1 MPPITGAAQ
10 RAALASS
17 SPKATWVPDPAAANE
32 EDAPRIYG
40 EDALAGWKHA
50 VRQVH
55 EETVPIFCQLWHVGQ
70 IRQAVLEGLYEVKP
84 KDHQHPR
91 QVGLSVIVGG
101 IGSELIKEAE
111 PATQDE
117 IDSVVDAFGEGQ
129 PMPKQ

>member
-1 MPPITGAAQ
+1 
-10 RAALASS
+10 
-17 SPKATWVPDPAAANE
+17 
-32 EDAPRIYG
+32 
-40 EDALAGWKHA
+40 
-50 VRQVH
+50 
-55 EETVPIFCQLWHVGQ
+55 
-70 IRQAVLEGLYEVKP
+70 LEGLYEVKP